1 MQTLILIL
9 WNLYGLEAFPT
20 ENVREKIVTPDIVGA
35 NVTNESSSQSQIV
48 TPLVTSSEIT
58 IVIPKE
64 ADLEIISEEVTEI
77 SGDINRE
84 IERTTIIEEDTDRP
98 KLVLMAIAS
107 SCILVA
113 ISIIGAGICFYK
125 KYGYSHYGSGH
136 IRILSEDGSIEEEVL
151 FTMYRNG
158 DIQPRHPSCEKFEK
172 RRGRNMGY
180 VYADRSGNIIK
191 NGIVNPL
198 KSASLPLTSSSQ
210 PPSYQKAP
218 SRPVSIATPGDN
230 RIMVEV
236 ERDITTE
243 LPSTQSS
250 VIPTDDV
257 ISDDVI
263 SDESSSSSLPPSP
276 SLSEK
281 STSTKNRAVDS
292 KSDLLAIDE

>member
-1 MQTLILIL
+1 
-9 WNLYGLEAFPT
+9 
-20 ENVREKIVTPDIVGA
+20 
-35 NVTNESSSQSQIV
+35 
-48 TPLVTSSEIT
+48 
-58 IVIPKE
+58 
-64 ADLEIISEEVTEI
+64 
-77 SGDINRE
+77 
-84 IERTTIIEEDTDRP
+84 
-98 KLVLMAIAS
+98 MAIAS

-218 SRPVSIATPGDN
+218 SRPISIATPGDN

>member
-1 MQTLILIL
+1 MQTFIFIL
-9 WNLYGLEAFPT
+9 WNLYGLEALPTEDAKARFPT
-20 ENVREKIVTPDIVGA
+20 EKIVTPDI
-35 NVTNESSSQSQIV
+35 TNESSSQSIV
-48 TPLVTSSEIT
+48 TPMVTSSDIT

-64 ADLEIISEEVTEI
+64 ADLEIISEEVIEI
-77 SGDINRE
+77 SGDITRE
-84 IERTTIIEEDTDRP
+84 IEKTTIIEEDTDRP

-158 DIQPRHPSCEKFEK
+158 DIQPRHPSCEKFER

-218 SRPVSIATPGDN
+218 SRPISIATPGEN

-236 ERDITTE
+236 ERDVTAE

-250 VIPTDDV
+250 VIPTDDI
-257 ISDDVI
+257 ISDD
-263 SDESSSSSLPPSP
+263 SSSSSLPPSP
-276 SLSEK
+276 TLSEK